1 MDDPVTSP
9 AEDAATPFLPSIER
23 ARSEGVMA
31 QRKVFGLPWWS
42 VDLLASTPDEVEP
55 LAVVIVEARVQRRIS
70 ELKHVQLTA
79 RLLDRLATAAPPEP
93 TEFTDARTAYLVE
106 RSEISTCQ
114 SCEGRPGEIAC
125 TACAGTGRVDVT
137 DSEGNAVMV
146 ACYLCKG
153 HRYITCPTCEGAGH
167 AHWARLVQV
176 EDSAPS
182 LRYAYV
188 PSMVDALD
196 LAVGELFDVLPNEL
210 PTCLRFDPTPRKH
223 ESAYRGEVRQMDRG
237 FFGHGFGDALDRAMR
252 AVEALGGL
260 GDVIHQELA
269 AYAWPVLWLRYASVT
284 RRAEV
289 GLLVSPA
296 DRRHRALV
304 VDGA

>member
-1 MDDPVTSP
+1 MDDELSP
-9 AEDAATPFLPSIER
+9 PDEEAAATFLPNIER
-23 ARSEGVMA
+23 ARGEGVVA

-42 VDLLASTPDEVEP
+42 LDLLGATPDEIEP

-70 ELKHVQLTA
+70 ELKDVQVAA
-79 RLLDRLATAAPPEP
+79 RLLDQLATAAPPEP
-93 TEFTDARTAYLVE
+93 TDFTDARTAYLVE
-106 RSEISTCQ
+106 RSDISDCQ
-114 SCEGRPGEIAC
+114 GCEGRPGEIAC

-137 DSEGNAVMV
+137 DSEGNAVLV

-196 LAVGELFDVLPNEL
+196 LAVGELFDEL
-210 PTCLRFDPTPRKH
+210 PAELPACLRFDPTPRKH

-252 AVEALGGL
+252 GVAALGAAGE
-260 GDVIHQELA
+260 VIRRDLA
-269 AYAWPVLWLRYASVT
+269 AYAWPMLWLRYASIA

-289 GLLVSPA
+289 GLVISPL

-304 VDGA
+304 VAGG